1 MIEPIPKHLNDLVD
15 QIIGASMEMHSELG
29 PGLSEKAYESCLI
42 EELSYRGIS
51 AKRQVYLPVKYKGR
65 EVKAYYKI
73 DVLVD
78 DCLIV
83 EVKTVESLSLIDRD
97 QVIGYLRQSGYRL
110 GLLLNFRTLHMR
122 DGIKRV
128 AL

>member
-1 MIEPIPKHLNDLVD
+1 MIEPIPKYVNDLANRT
-15 QIIGASMEMHSELG
+15 IGAALAVHTEVG
-29 PGLSEKAYESCLI
+29 PGLSEKAYELCLV
-42 EELSYRGIS
+42 EELGYKGIN
-51 AKRQVYLPVKYKGR
+51 AKRQIYLPVKYKGC

-73 DVLVD
+73 DLLVD
-78 DCLIV
+78 NCLIV
-83 EVKTVESLSLIDRD
+83 EIKTVESLSQIDSD
-97 QVIGYLRQSGYRL
+97 QLLGYLKQSGHRL